1 MRRMR
6 STCRRTGFGRA
17 LYSTFLPIIMILQP
31 IIGLGSRLKGIL
43 NAPNAFDMPP
53 NGVRQGFV
61 FHIPS
66 NHHDPPA
73 HHRLGITI
81 ERDLNAPNAFDMP
94 PNGVRQGFVFHIHS
108 NHHDPQP
115 IIGLGSRLKVILN
128 APNAFDMPPNGVRQG
143 FVFNISSNHD
153 TPAHHRLG
161 IMIETNFECAECVRH
176 AAEWGSAGLRI
187 PASFQL

>member
-94 PNGVRQGFVFHIHS
+94 PNGVRQGFVF
-108 NHHDPQP
+108 
-115 IIGLGSRLKVILN
+115 
-128 APNAFDMPPNGVRQG
+128 
-143 FVFNISSNHD
+143 NISSNHHD
-153 TPAHHRLG
+153 TPAHNRLG
-161 IMIETNFECAECVRH
+161 IMIERDFECAECVRH
-176 AAEWGSAGLRI
+176 AAERGSAGLCI
-187 PASFQL
+187 QHFFQSS